1 MKKLL
6 PIFGIF
12 SLLVVLGLVIFG
24 IGYGRTGSKLEAD
37 TSIVNEFP
45 TTGSG
50 SIFTDGNI
58 SDTIAGE
65 RIVFTRVRTFGAP

>member
-1 MKKLL
+1 MKKFL
-6 PIFGIF
+6 PIFSIP

-37 TSIVNEFP
+37 TSIVNESQ
-45 TTGSG
+45 TTQSS
-50 SIFTDGNI
+50 SISTDGNL
-58 SDTIAGE
+58 SDAVAEE